1 VFGTAALMLA
11 AVGLYGV
18 MAAYVRQRD
27 TEIGIRF
34 ALGATPADIR
44 GLEVSEALRLVGTG
58 AVTGLAAAVAVTRG
72 SYCSVEDSLS
82 ASRANLG
89 IRAVHNAS
97 GFRYGKRIDSLKP
110 G

>member
-58 AVTGLAAAVAVTRG
+58 GRNWARRG
-72 SYCSVEDSLS
+72 RRCN
-82 ASRANLG
+82 SRIL
-89 IRAVHNAS
+89 
-97 GFRYGKRIDSLKP
+97 LLC
-110 G
+110 